1 MSPRNR
7 GSAVMIEEDKVAVIK
22 RNRNGMEYYVF
33 PGGGIEEGE
42 SPEQATIREVF
53 EEVGVHI
60 DIIRQLGTV
69 QFNGTQYYFLARIV
83 GGQFGTGQGEEFE
96 ENRNRGLYEPQWLP
110 IAKLESLDVRPM
122 EIVKRI
128 QMEI

>member
-1 MSPRNR
+1 
-7 GSAVMIEEDKVAVIK
+7 MIEEDKVAVIK